1 MEAADRSH
9 TSPAAAPEG
18 RGAFGGFVGPRT
30 LVGLVATAAP
40 YLFDGSDER
49 SASVPAHG
57 AGRFCDGLDRR
68 FGWWTALRA
77 AHLVPATPE
86 PTPQQRVDYFALCL
100 AAHFAS
106 AGTFV
111 PTDVDAKIRHAAW
124 FEELPQEERRD
135 MARLALG
142 LARWDVSPVSARL
155 VHVDGFADEHGPVS
169 GHDGERLSVLVGG
182 HLACLAH
189 DDAHT
194 AAELE
199 AAIEQELERE
209 AAAFAAAERAA
220 GSGAS
225 VRVLVD
231 LATSLTHNA
240 GDVVQAL
247 SSKSARAFAETAQQ
261 RWGDL
266 ARTGGSRFGGA
277 FVRAAAIYREIGA
290 PEGHRHYPLRE
301 VKALR
306 TSSELLLP
314 LGPLLDEWGERIA
327 RWPAFGARERA
338 AVVSALVAGCRR
350 VPGQDGYHRAL
361 AGLESALPRGLD
373 DKELAEHYDNATR
386 RGLAETSMRK
396 KLAVRRVSYE
406 SSVMKRARAALAAV

>member
-1 MEAADRSH
+1 MEAADSLP
-9 TSPAAAPEG
+9 TSSAAAPEG

-40 YLFDGSDER
+40 YLFDGSDARVSKVLPHRGER
-49 SASVPAHG
+49 LS
-57 AGRFCDGLDRR
+57 DGLADG
-68 FGWWTALRA
+68 FGWWTALFA
-77 AHLVPATPE
+77 AHLVPAAPE
-86 PTPQQRVDYFALCL
+86 PTPEQRVDYFALCL

-106 AGTFV
+106 AGTYV

-124 FEELPQEERRD
+124 FEELPQEERRR
-135 MARLALG
+135 MARLALE

-155 VHVDGFADEHGPVS
+155 VHVDGFGDEHGPVS

-189 DDAHT
+189 GDAAT

-199 AAIEQELERE
+199 AAVEHELARE
-209 AAAFAAAERAA
+209 AAAFRVAERHAPA
-220 GSGAS
+220 
-225 VRVLVD
+225 RVLVD

-247 SSKSARAFAETAQQ
+247 SSKSARPHAEAAQA

-266 ARTGGSRFGGA
+266 ARTDASRYGGA
-277 FVRAAAIYREIGA
+277 FVRAAAVYREIGA

-306 TSSELLLP
+306 TSAELLLP
-314 LGPLLDEWGERIA
+314 LGPLLDAWGERIA
-327 RWPAFGARERA
+327 TWPAFGARERA

-386 RGLAETSMRK
+386 RGLSETAMRK

-406 SSVMKRARAALAAV
+406 SSVLKRARAALAGV

>member
-1 MEAADRSH
+1 MEAADRSPD
-9 TSPAAAPEG
+9 SSAAAPEG

-40 YLFDGSDER
+40 YLFDGSDARASLVPPHRGER
-49 SASVPAHG
+49 L
-57 AGRFCDGLDRR
+57 CDGLDER
-68 FGWWTALRA
+68 FGWWTALFA
-77 AHLVPATPE
+77 AHLVPAATE
-86 PTPQQRVDYFALCL
+86 PTPKERVDYFALCL

-106 AGTFV
+106 AGTYV

-124 FEELPQEERRD
+124 FEELPEEERRQ
-135 MARLALG
+135 MAQLALG

-155 VHVDGFADEHGPVS
+155 VHVDGFSDEHGPVS

-189 DDAHT
+189 GDTAT

-199 AAIEQELERE
+199 AAVEHELARE
-209 AAAFAAAERAA
+209 AAAFRAAERNAP
-220 GSGAS
+220 

-247 SSKSARAFAETAQQ
+247 SSKSARPHAETAKA

-266 ARTGGSRFGGA
+266 SRSDATRYGGA
-277 FVRAAAIYREIGA
+277 FVRAAAVYREIGA

-306 TSSELLLP
+306 TSAQLLLP
-314 LGPLLDEWGERIA
+314 LGPLLDAWGERIA
-327 RWPAFGARERA
+327 TWPAFGARERA
-338 AVVSALVAGCRR
+338 AVVSALVAGCKR

-386 RGLAETSMRK
+386 RGLAETQMRK

-406 SSVMKRARAALAAV
+406 SSVHKRARAALAGV